1 MLRNYMEIIVDN
13 LLTSILSEY
22 KDICKC
28 KVCIEDIKAITL
40 NNLQPLYISTEKGYT
55 YTKINELKIQF
66 KTTVISEIIKSIDIV
81 YNNPNH

>member
-13 LLTSILSEY
+13 LLTPIIDEY

-28 KVCIEDIKAITL
+28 NVCIEDIKAITL
-40 NNLQPLYISTEKGYT
+40 NNLHPLYISTEKGYT

-81 YNNPNH
+81 SNNPNH